1 MKTRNFKHSLFASLG
16 FVALAGTLLLSA
28 CDKDDDDIKTPT
40 SVKYSISGAA
50 SGAQEVPAVAG
61 TGAGTLT
68 GSYDTVSKQLIYSIG
83 WTGITLEASM
93 AHFHG
98 PAAAGENAG
107 VLEPL
112 TIVTN
117 GVNGLATD
125 TITASAALHSAL
137 IAGKVYYN
145 IHTVANPDGEIRG
158 QISLTPQ

>member
-1 MKTRNFKHSLFASLG
+1 MKTRNLKNSLFASLG

-40 SVKYSISGAA
+40 SVKYNLSGAA
-50 SGAQEVPAVAG
+50 AGSQEVPAVSG

-68 GSYDTVSKQLIYSIG
+68 GSYDTVSKQLIYSVN
-83 WTGITLEASM
+83 WTGISTDASM

-98 PAAAGENAG
+98 PASAGENAD

-112 TIVTN
+112 AIVTN
-117 GVNGLATD
+117 GVSGLATD

-137 IAGKVYYN
+137 MAGKVYYN
-145 IHTVANPDGEIRG
+145 IHTVASPDGEIRG